1 MKTLTKIIIV
11 WTFVLFSDKL
21 SAQPGHGLV
30 KQPPKIN
37 GAIRAATNAGITAAN
52 AKIHAN
58 SNSVF
63 GTGNTKPD
71 YNKKNQPKKQ
81 DVKSEAD
88 VKKNTKEK
96 KPKKK

>member
-58 SNSVF
+58 SNSVY
-63 GTGNTKPD
+63 GTGSTYKRT
-71 YNKKNQPKKQ
+71 QPKQ
-81 DVKSEAD
+81 EE
-88 VKKNTKEK
+88 VKKDEIKDDAEVK
-96 KPKKK
+96 KSKGKKQKK